1 MLKEITLCGI
11 NIQYNMEYKN
21 VKNINLRIKP
31 DSTVNVSAS
40 HFVPIKTIE
49 DFLQSKG
56 EFIIKVLKKY
66 SAQIPVPVQCFS
78 EFEVKSMIL
87 QMCDEAYSIYKE
99 KGIKYPQI
107 KFQKMTSRWGSCNPK
122 KGILKFNTN
131 LMYAPKECIEY
142 VVYHEFTHFLQANH
156 SKKFYDELTKVF
168 PNWKTCITTLKNIPI
183 GRC

>member
-1 MLKEITLCGI
+1 MLKEITLCGTKV
-11 NIQYNMEYKN
+11 QYNMQYKN

-31 DSTVNVSAS
+31 DGTVSVSAS
-40 HFVPIKTIE
+40 HFVPLKTIE

-56 EFIIKVLKKY
+56 EFIVNALKKY
-66 SAQIPVPVQCFS
+66 SVKAPAPVQYFS
-78 EFEVKSMIL
+78 EIEVKTLIL
-87 QMCDEAYSIYKE
+87 QMCNEAYPIYKE

-122 KGILKFNTN
+122 KGILKFSTN

-156 SKKFYDELTKVF
+156 SKRFYDELSKVF
-168 PNWKTCITTLKNIPI
+168 PNWKACRIKLKNIPI
-183 GRC
+183 DRR